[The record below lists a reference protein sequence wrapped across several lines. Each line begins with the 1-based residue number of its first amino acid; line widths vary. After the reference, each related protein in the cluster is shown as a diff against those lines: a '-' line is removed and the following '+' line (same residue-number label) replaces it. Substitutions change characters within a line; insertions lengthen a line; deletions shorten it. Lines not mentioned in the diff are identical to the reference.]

1 MSDWFPQLS
10 LHVGLGHWTAAP
22 LLGTICPELG
32 GQMLVWGEAD
42 GEEFTLVWGTLAV
55 HPHPA
60 LPGDLN
66 TGAAGLES
74 PGALWP
80 LPHLQRQA
88 QGAVSAGPGGRLQSL
103 LSPSTPHLSPGHP
116 SNSLLLTQRTRPP

>member
-1 MSDWFPQLS
+1 MWGLATGQRLLYWEPYALS
-10 LHVGLGHWTAAP
+10 
-22 LLGTICPELG
+22 LG

-60 LPGDLN
+60 LPGDLK

-88 QGAVSAGPGGRLQSL
+88 QGAVSAGPGGWLQSL